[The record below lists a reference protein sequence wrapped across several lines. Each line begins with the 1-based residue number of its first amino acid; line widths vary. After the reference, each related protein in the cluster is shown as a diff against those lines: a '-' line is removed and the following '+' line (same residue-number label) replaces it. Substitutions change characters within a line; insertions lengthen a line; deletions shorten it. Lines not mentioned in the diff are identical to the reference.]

1 MKISRKIGLHI
12 EGGTSVPLVSPT
24 GVSPTVVKLVNVSP
38 EYVAQVR
45 KQVGPNTLIVIR
57 WTEAE
62 QPLDNPVENA
72 RRWFDRR
79 RRQMEEIDP
88 NRGYLDDIVAFEG
101 YNEIP
106 DELASA
112 YCAFEIE
119 RLRLMHEAEF
129 NSVIGNF
136 SIGTP
141 DFPVWAVYK
150 PMLDAMGP
158 GDYLGLHEYWANWR
172 DMSNTY
178 HLLRFTRPEVE
189 PFLRGKR
196 IILTECGRD
205 RIEDG
210 GLPSGEWGY
219 RGWRADPEC
228 TPEKYAEELWE
239 LGTALDRHDLVV
251 GACVFGVG
259 GFGWGDFDVTGLW
272 PRVVAE
278 YEPEPVEPPAE
289 RWETVNVCEFD
300 AGDEHLRSTIE
311 RKVR

>member
-119 RLRLMHEAEF
+119 RLQ
-129 NSVIGNF
+129 
-136 SIGTP
+136 
-141 DFPVWAVYK
+141 
-150 PMLDAMGP
+150 
-158 GDYLGLHEYWANWR
+158 
-172 DMSNTY
+172 
-178 HLLRFTRPEVE
+178 LLA
-189 PFLRGKR
+189 
-196 IILTECGRD
+196 
-205 RIEDG
+205 
-210 GLPSGEWGY
+210 W
-219 RGWRADPEC
+219 
-228 TPEKYAEELWE
+228 EEINY
-239 LGTALDRHDLVV
+239 DI
-251 GACVFGVG
+251 
-259 GFGWGDFDVTGLW
+259 GDFRIGARDVPGSGVCQQSARAMRTHLTPGLQ
-272 PRVVAE
+272 A
-278 YEPEPVEPPAE
+278 
-289 RWETVNVCEFD
+289 
-300 AGDEHLRSTIE
+300 
-311 RKVR
+311 